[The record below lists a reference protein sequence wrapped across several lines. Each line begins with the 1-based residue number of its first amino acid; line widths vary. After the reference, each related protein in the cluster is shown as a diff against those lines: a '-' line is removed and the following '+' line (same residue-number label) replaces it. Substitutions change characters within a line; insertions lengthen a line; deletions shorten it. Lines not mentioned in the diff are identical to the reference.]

1 MRRPVVA
8 IGAMSAVVVVSNL
21 LVHAPVNDWLTWA
34 AFTYPVSFLV
44 TDLSNRVFGPAR
56 AARVVLW
63 GFAVGVMMSAVLADW
78 TPFSMPRAFSET
90 ALLTAVASGSAFLAA
105 QLLDIL
111 IFRVLRRSAW
121 WRAPL
126 ISSAVASAVDTL
138 IFFWLLFGVFFP
150 EWGLDWVRYGV
161 GDYAVKASM
170 ALALLVPY
178 RVLMGRYV
186 APSAAASVRAVP
198 E

>member
-1 MRRPVVA
+1 MTRPAVA
-8 IGAMSAVVVVSNL
+8 VGAMSAVVVVSNL
-21 LVHAPVNDWLTWA
+21 LVHAPINDWLTWA
-34 AFTYPVSFLV
+34 AFTYPFSFLV
-44 TDLSNRVFGPAR
+44 TDLSNRAFGPAR

-63 GFAVGVMMSAVLADW
+63 GFAVGVIMSAVLSDW
-78 TPFSMPRAFSET
+78 TPFSMPQVFSET
-90 ALLTAVASGSAFLAA
+90 ALLTAVASGSAFLTA

-111 IFRVLRRSAW
+111 IFRLLRRSVW

-150 EWGLDWVRYGV
+150 EWGLDWVSYGV

-170 ALALLVPY
+170 ALVLLVPY

-186 APSAAASVRAVP
+186 APPAAG
-198 E
+198 

>member
-1 MRRPVVA
+1 MTRPVVA
-8 IGAMSAVVVVSNL
+8 VGAMSAVVVVSNL
-21 LVHAPVNDWLTWA
+21 LVHAPINDWLTWA
-34 AFTYPVSFLV
+34 AFTYPFSFLV
-44 TDLSNRVFGPAR
+44 TDLSNRAFGPAR

-63 GFAVGVMMSAVLADW
+63 GFAVGVIMSAVLSDW
-78 TPFSMPRAFSET
+78 TPFSMPQVFSET
-90 ALLTAVASGSAFLAA
+90 ALLTAVASGSAFLTA

-111 IFRVLRRSAW
+111 IFRLLRRSVW

-150 EWGLDWVRYGV
+150 EWGLDWVSYGV

-170 ALALLVPY
+170 ALVLLVPY

-186 APSAAASVRAVP
+186 APPAAG
-198 E
+198 

>member
-1 MRRPVVA
+1 MTRPAVA
-8 IGAMSAVVVVSNL
+8 IVAMSAVVVVSNL
-21 LVHAPVNDWLTWA
+21 LVHFPINDWLTWA

-44 TDLSNRVFGPAR
+44 TDLSNRAFGPAR

-63 GFAVGVMMSAVLADW
+63 GFAVGVIMSAVLSDW
-78 TPFSMPRAFSET
+78 TPFSMPQVFSEK
-90 ALLTAVASGSAFLAA
+90 ALLTAVASGSAFLTA

-111 IFRVLRRSAW
+111 IFRLLRRSAW

-150 EWGLDWVRYGV
+150 EWGLDWVSYGV

-186 APSAAASVRAVP
+186 APPTAA
-198 E
+198 

>member
-1 MRRPVVA
+1 MTRPAVA
-8 IGAMSAVVVVSNL
+8 IAAMSAVVVVSNL
-21 LVHAPVNDWLTWA
+21 LVHAPINDWLTWA
-34 AFTYPVSFLV
+34 AFTYPVAFLV

-63 GFAVGVMMSAVLADW
+63 GFAVGVIMSSVLSDW
-78 TPFSMPRAFSET
+78 SPFSMPRAFSET
-90 ALLTAVASGSAFLAA
+90 ALLTAVASGSAFLTA
-105 QLLDIL
+105 QLLDIV
-111 IFRVLRRSAW
+111 IFRALRRSTW

-126 ISSAVASAVDTL
+126 ISSALASAVDTL

-150 EWGLDWVRYGV
+150 ELGLDWVRYGV

-186 APSAAASVRAVP
+186 VPSAAASSRACP